1 MASGRVSLN
10 NAVYLWYLIKHLIL
24 LYEDFTKVICYHR
37 HRHCS
42 RFPKTGQELDSK
54 LPEDSGIASP

>member
-10 NAVYLWYLIKHLIL
+10 NAVCLWYLIKHLIL
-24 LYEDFTKVICYHR
+24 LCDYFTKVICYHR
-37 HRHCS
+37 YRHYF

-54 LPEDSGIASP
+54 LLEDSGTASP

>member
-1 MASGRVSLN
+1 MASGHVSLN

-37 HRHCS
+37 HHCF

-54 LPEDSGIASP
+54 LPEDSGITSP